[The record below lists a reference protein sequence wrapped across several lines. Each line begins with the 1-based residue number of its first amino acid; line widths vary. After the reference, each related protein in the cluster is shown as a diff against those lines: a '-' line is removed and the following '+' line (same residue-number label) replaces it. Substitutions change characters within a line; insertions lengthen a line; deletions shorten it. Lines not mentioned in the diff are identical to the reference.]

1 MKTAAADRSYIR
13 AVEAAW
19 SRLVGRAVV
28 VSPREF
34 EAIDGWRR
42 RGIPL
47 TIVLEALAAVGKRRS
62 GHPPRS
68 LTVLGPAIDEAFA
81 VVASGRLATTVT
93 HPAPARSDARRA
105 WETALSGSPAD
116 APLRALLIRLLAEEA
131 QGEEPAALDAAL
143 DASLPSSVSEA
154 QLAAAREETRGRLAE
169 FRSRMSEDEFRSTFD
184 RALAERLRVMLSLP
198 RMSLTR

>member
-1 MKTAAADRSYIR
+1 VNTARADRSYIR

-47 TIVLEALAAVGKRRS
+47 TIVLEALAALGKRRS

-68 LTVLGPAIDEAFA
+68 LTALGPAIDEAFA
-81 VVASGRLATTVT
+81 VVASGRVATTVT
-93 HPAPARSDARRA
+93 DPAPPRSEARRA

-116 APLRALLIRLLAEEA
+116 APLRTLLTGLLAEEA
-131 QGEEPAALDAAL
+131 RGAEPSALDAAL
-143 DASLPSSVSEA
+143 DASLPASVSEA
-154 QLAAAREETRGRLAE
+154 QLAVAQEETRSRLAE
-169 FRSRMSEDEFRSTFD
+169 FRSRMSGEEFRSTFD
-184 RALAERLRVMLSLP
+184 RALAERLRVMLALP